1 MTKTKILVVDD
12 DEGMRN
18 QLRWGF
24 DDYDVITADS
34 RLHAIEQFNIHN
46 PPLVTLD
53 LGMPPDVD
61 GITEGLAAL
70 KEILEKAPK
79 TKVVVISG
87 SELSDSADMAINGG
101 ACEYCAKPIELDHLQ
116 QLIRKAYIDYQAK

>member
-18 QLRWGF
+18 QLTWGF

-34 RLHAIEQFNIHN
+34 RLRAIEQFNIHK

-87 SELSDSADMAINGG
+87 SELSDSADMAIKVG
-101 ACEYCAKPIELDHLQ
+101 AFECCSKPVELEHLQ
-116 QLIRKAYIDYQAK
+116 QLMRKAYIDYQAK